1 MLTLERWR
9 RRSIYSL
16 GGEGIHGPRPFT
28 MRRQGRPDVRAG
40 RAGCPGFQATPDVRA
55 GGPDV
60 RAGAVAFVALG
71 FGGARFLGYRGRMS
85 GACSLLRLGCCRG
98 RRSRGRM
105 SGALA
110 GCPGPGRC
118 SWLLPLVLLIRGLGD
133 LYIFMRI
140 FGRALLVPNHAQ
152 HLGLR

>member
-1 MLTLERWR
+1 MLTLERGRGW
-9 RRSIYSL
+9 SIYSL
-16 GGEGIHGPRPFT
+16 GGEEVHGLRPFT
-28 MRRQGRPDVRAG
+28 VRRQAEPDVR
-40 RAGCPGFQATPDVRA
+40 
-55 GGPDV
+55 
-60 RAGAVAFVALG
+60 G
-71 FGGARFLGYRGRMS
+71 FGRGRMS
-85 GACSLLRLGCCRG
+85 GLGGRMSGRMAKASVGSGAWAGFPGFWPDVQTGRQMSRPCRLGRLGFGCCG
-98 RRSRGRM
+98 RSRGQM

-152 HLGLR
+152 HLELR

>member
-1 MLTLERWR
+1 MSGL
-9 RRSIYSL
+9 
-16 GGEGIHGPRPFT
+16 
-28 MRRQGRPDVRAG
+28 V
-40 RAGCPGFQATPDVRA
+40 
-55 GGPDV
+55 GPDV
-60 RAGAVAFVALG
+60 RAF
-71 FGGARFLGYRGRMS
+71 RRRRMS
-85 GACSLLRLGCCRG
+85 GLGGRISGLEWWHLRLSGSKGPDFRAG
-98 RRSRGRM
+98 GQM
-105 SGALA
+105 SGGSGEADVRAAGAGCPSPVASGGCAAVEDDAPGA

>member
-1 MLTLERWR
+1 MGLGP
-9 RRSIYSL
+9 SL
-16 GGEGIHGPRPFT
+16 CADRGGQTSGLVGS
-28 MRRQGRPDVRAG
+28 
-40 RAGCPGFQATPDVRA
+40 DVRA

-60 RAGAVAFVALG
+60 QAGVVAFAALR
-71 FGGARFLGYRGRMS
+71 FGGAGFPGRWPDVRALGRGRMS
-85 GACSLLRLGCCRG
+85 ELPGPVAFCGWVAVEEGTPGDR
-98 RRSRGRM
+98 
-105 SGALA
+105 
-110 GCPGPGRC
+110 CPGPGRC